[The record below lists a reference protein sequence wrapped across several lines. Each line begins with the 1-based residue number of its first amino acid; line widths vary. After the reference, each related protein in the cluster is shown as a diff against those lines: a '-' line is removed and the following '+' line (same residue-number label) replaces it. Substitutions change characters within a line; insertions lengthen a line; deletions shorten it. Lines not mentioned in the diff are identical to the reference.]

1 MRTCQSCGL
10 QNPPD
15 RDFCECG
22 EYLRWEPT
30 GYVQAITPEM
40 AAQAA
45 AEAAAPGQDQA
56 APPTPPPAPGAPAPP
71 GGAGLDP
78 QPPVADPQ
86 PVVTQ
91 RAAPDAPPAQGPG
104 NGYGSGL
111 TSGDPVGGSP
121 TATPPPPQPPAAP
134 APKTAVQQAVPVP
147 PAPPQ
152 QAAQAPPEPETARI
166 TLRHPDQDADN
177 ERTLALSVEPGQR
190 DRVMALVRN
199 QGSIVDNYQLR
210 VEGMPDSWWSIY
222 PDTVYLVPF
231 GTGGTYE
238 QEVEIHIHP
247 PRAPEAVAK
256 LWELQVVAHSK
267 AQSRTAAS
275 APFGLV
281 IEPYTETSTNLRP
294 QRAKGRRK
302 AHYDV
307 AVENKANAPVLV
319 ALEGEDTDDELEFG
333 FNRPPHE
340 IPPGQTVQTAMQVR
354 PPKQIWIGRA
364 SERRF
369 TVNTLTGEK
378 AEERL
383 AAEPTPATE
392 LEGAPTGATTKKG
405 LFGRRR
411 PSGNVPGVYGPRVY
425 KPQVYKPGMQIG
437 PSGISFRKPQIT
449 GPQFQG
455 PQMKGMNL
463 DPKSL
468 KMPGKGGA
476 SSAPSG
482 PLLPSQGVFKQK
494 AWLPWWLV
502 PVVLALAALAVLLY
516 MLLPSNVAVP
526 NVVGSKSTF
535 EAEKKLT
542 EAGLKLAA
550 APKEQPDNKA
560 PAGSVIGQ
568 TPAAG
573 EKAEKGEQVSVLI
586 AVGDGKIS
594 VPKVV
599 GMSLADA
606 EAALRDKS
614 LTVGKTAP
622 TPPDPEGKIESQ
634 IPAENEI
641 VKEGA
646 PVDIFFADP
655 NGKGKGKDPKAA
667 GGAAAGAAGGAGGG
681 GGGGGGG
688 GEKDIV
694 IPAIDGAKVD
704 DYAAKLADDELVPQT
719 KRVFDATPAGTL
731 FATEPP
737 GGTKAAAGD
746 KVTLLVSAGFPQLA
760 FDDDKNIQLVN
771 GANGKKLDPIAKGP
785 AREKDP
791 TYSPDASRVA
801 YVSGGR
807 VFLKDMEKPDATAI
821 TLTPEGDEYSD
832 VSWAPTADVNLIAMA
847 RKKGED
853 TDLCIGQVTRE
864 GMTPRCIA
872 EPKFQIGRSIHW
884 APDGKTIIAF
894 GVRQLGEFGIFRWRS
909 KKAFSPDPN
918 DWGAGKLVTD
928 TSKTNEG
935 VLDAAISPDGTRLA
949 LVSNQGGGP
958 FQLYLG
964 KKNDFLLTSAKPTTV
979 RACKVAWRSDGE
991 ALVVVQAD
999 EDCQESVGSL
1009 VRLPLKNPKEQTEV
1023 GFNGDN
1029 PVFQPL
1035 TLGQ

>member
-45 AEAAAPGQDQA
+45 AEAAAPAEEQA
-56 APPTPPPAPGAPAPP
+56 APPPPPAAPGAPAPAAP
-71 GGAGLDP
+71 AP
-78 QPPVADPQ
+78 QQPAAEPQ

-91 RAAPDAPPAQGPG
+91 RPAPDAPPAQGPG
-104 NGYGSGL
+104 IGNGSSL
-111 TSGDPVGGSP
+111 TNGGAG
-121 TATPPPPQPPAAP
+121 TAAPPPPPQPPAAP

-152 QAAQAPPEPETARI
+152 QPAQAPPEPETARI
-166 TLRHPDQDADN
+166 TLRHPDRDADN
-177 ERTLALSVEPGQR
+177 EHTLALSVEPGQR
-190 DRVMALVRN
+190 DRVLALVRN
-199 QGSIVDNYQLR
+199 QGTIVDNYQLR

-247 PRAPEAVAK
+247 PRSPEAKAQ
-256 LWELQVVAHSK
+256 LWQLQVVAHSK
-267 AQSRTAAS
+267 AQERTAA
-275 APFGLV
+275 AVPLGLV
-281 IEPYTETSTNLRP
+281 IEPYTETSTNIRP

-319 ALEGEDTDDELEFG
+319 ALEGEDQDDELDFG

-340 IPPGQTVQTAMQVR
+340 IPPGQTVQTGMQVR
-354 PPKQIWIGRA
+354 PPKQVWIGRA
-364 SERRF
+364 TEHRF

-383 AAEPTPATE
+383 AAEPTPASE
-392 LEGAPTGATTKKG
+392 LEGAPSGATTKKG

-411 PSGNVPGVYGPRVY
+411 PSGNIPGVYGPRVY
-425 KPQVYKPGMQIG
+425 KPQVYKPGMNIG
-437 PSGISFRKPQIT
+437 PSGISFQKPQIS
-449 GPQFQG
+449 GPQLQG

-463 DPKSL
+463 DAKSL

-494 AWLPWWLV
+494 AWLPWWLI
-502 PVVLALAALAVLLY
+502 PVAIALAALAILLY
-516 MLLPSNVAVP
+516 LLLPSNVAVP

-535 EAEKKLT
+535 DAEKKLT
-542 EAGLKLAA
+542 EAGLKLAP
-550 APKEQPDNKA
+550 APKEKVDPKA
-560 PAGSVIGQ
+560 PAGSVIAQ

-573 EKAEKGEQVSVLI
+573 EKAEKGEQVTVEI
-586 AVGDGKIS
+586 AVGDGKIT

-599 GMSLADA
+599 GMNLADA

-614 LTVGKTAP
+614 LTIGKTAP

-634 IPAENEI
+634 IPAANEV

-646 PVDIFFADP
+646 PIDIFFADP

-667 GGAAAGAAGGAGGG
+667 GGAGAGAAAGGG
-681 GGGGGGG
+681 GGGGGA
-688 GEKDIV
+688 KDIV

-719 KRVFDATPAGTL
+719 KRVFDASPIGTL
-731 FATEPP
+731 FKTEPP

-746 KVTLLVSAGFPQLA
+746 KVTLFVSAGSPQLA

-771 GANGKKLDPIAKGP
+771 SANGKKLDPIAKSP

-791 TYSPDASRVA
+791 TYSFDGANVA
-801 YVSGGR
+801 YISGGR
-807 VFLKDMEKPDATAI
+807 VFLKDMEKPDATALP
-821 TLTPEGDEYSD
+821 LTKQGDEYSD
-832 VSWAPTADVNLIAMA
+832 PAWAPTADLNLIAMA
-847 RKKGED
+847 RKNGDD
-853 TDLCIGQVTRE
+853 TDLCIGQVTKD
-864 GMTPRCIA
+864 GMTPRCIT
-872 EPKFQIGRSIHW
+872 EPKFATGRSIHW

-894 GVRQLGEFGIFRWRS
+894 GVRTGHPEEFGMFRWRS
-909 KKAFSPDPN
+909 KKAFSPDAN
-918 DWGAGKLVTD
+918 DWGTGKLVTD
-928 TSKTNEG
+928 TSKANEG
-935 VLDAAISPDGTRLA
+935 VLDAVWSPDGSRLA
-949 LVSNQGGGP
+949 LTSNQGGGP

-964 KKNDFLLTSAKPTTV
+964 KKDDFLLTAAKPTTV
-979 RACKVAWRSDGE
+979 RACKIAWRSDGE

-999 EDCQESVGSL
+999 ENCQESVGAL
-1009 VRLPLKNPKEQTEV
+1009 VRLSATNPKEDQDEV

-1035 TLGQ
+1035 TIGQ

>member
-45 AEAAAPGQDQA
+45 AEAAAPAQEQA
-56 APPTPPPAPGAPAPP
+56 APATPPPAAATPAPAAPAPE
-71 GGAGLDP
+71 
-78 QPPVADPQ
+78 QPVAEPQ

-91 RAAPDAPPAQGPG
+91 RPGPEGPPAQSPG
-104 NGYGSGL
+104 IGNGSGL
-111 TSGDPVGGSP
+111 TNGGAG
-121 TATPPPPQPPAAP
+121 TAAPPPPPAAP
-134 APKTAVQQAVPVP
+134 AQPPAPAAPKTAVQHAVPVP
-147 PAPPQ
+147 PAPQ
-152 QAAQAPPEPETARI
+152 QPVQAPPEPETARI
-166 TLRHPDQDADN
+166 TLRHPDRDADN

-190 DRVMALVRN
+190 DRVLALVRN
-199 QGSIVDNYQLR
+199 QGTIVDNYQLR
-210 VEGMPDSWWSIY
+210 VEGMPESWWSIY

-267 AQSRTAAS
+267 AQERTAAT
-275 APFGLV
+275 APMGLV
-281 IEPYTETSTNLRP
+281 IEPYTETSTNIRP

-302 AHYDV
+302 AHFDV

-319 ALEGEDTDDELEFG
+319 ALDGEDQDDELDFG

-340 IPPGQTVQTAMQVR
+340 IPPGQTIQTGMQVR
-354 PPKQIWIGRA
+354 PPKQVWIGRA
-364 SERRF
+364 VEHRF

-383 AAEPTPATE
+383 AAEPTPAAA
-392 LEGAPTGATTKKG
+392 LEGAPSGATTKKG

-411 PSGNVPGVYGPRVY
+411 PSGNIPGVYGPRVY

-437 PSGISFRKPQIT
+437 PSGITFQKPSFT
-449 GPQFQG
+449 GPQMQG
-455 PQMKGMNL
+455 PQMKGMNI
-463 DPKSL
+463 DANSL
-468 KMPGKGGA
+468 KMPGKGGGA
-476 SSAPSG
+476 SAPSG
-482 PLLPSQGVFKQK
+482 PLLPSQAVFKQK

-502 PVVLALAALAVLLY
+502 PVVIALAALAVLLY
-516 MLLPSNVAVP
+516 MLLPSNVVVP
-526 NVVGSKSTF
+526 DVVGSKSTF
-535 EAEKKLT
+535 DAEKKLT

-550 APKEQPDNKA
+550 APKEEPDPDA

-586 AVGDGKIS
+586 AVGDGKIT

-599 GMSLADA
+599 GMKLADA
-606 EAALRDKS
+606 EATLREKS

-622 TPPDPEGKIESQ
+622 TPPDPEGTIESQ

-641 VKEGA
+641 VREGA

-667 GGAAAGAAGGAGGG
+667 GGAGAGAAGGG

-688 GEKDIV
+688 GAGEKDIV
-694 IPAIDGAKVD
+694 IPAIAGASVD
-704 DYAAKLADDELVPQT
+704 DYAAKIAEDELVPQT
-719 KRVFDATPAGTL
+719 KRVFNAAPVGTL

-746 KVTLLVSAGFPQLA
+746 KVTLLVSGGFPQLA
-760 FDDDKNIQLVN
+760 FDDDKNIRLVN
-771 GANGKKLDPIAKGP
+771 GATGKPLDPIAKSP
-785 AREKDP
+785 ARERDP
-791 TYSPDASRVA
+791 TFSADGTRAA
-801 YVSGGR
+801 YVANGR
-807 VFLKDMEKPDATAI
+807 VMLKDLTKPDSTAI
-821 TLTPEGDEYSD
+821 PLTKAGDEYSD
-832 VSWAPTADVNLIAMA
+832 LAWAPTADVNLIAMA
-847 RKKGED
+847 RIEGD
-853 TDLCIGQVTRE
+853 DRDLCIGQVTRE
-864 GMTPRCIA
+864 GMTPRCID
-872 EPKFQIGRSIHW
+872 EPKFNVGKVIHW
-884 APDGKTIIAF
+884 APDGKTIIGL
-894 GVRQLGEFGIFRWRS
+894 GVRQLGEFGMFRWRS
-909 KKAFSPDPN
+909 KKAFSPDPK
-918 DWGAGKLVTD
+918 DWGTGRLATD
-928 TSKTNEG
+928 VSKTNEG
-935 VLDAAISPDGTRLA
+935 VLDAAWSPDGTRLA

-958 FQLYLG
+958 FQLYLA
-964 KKNDFLLTSAKPTTV
+964 KPNDFLLTSAKPTSV
-979 RACKVAWRSDGE
+979 PACKVAWRSDGQE
-991 ALVVVQAD
+991 LVVVQAD
-999 EDCQESVGSL
+999 EICDEDVGTL
-1009 VRLPLKNPKEQTEV
+1009 IRFPVKNPQDQRQV
-1023 GFNGDN
+1023 GFKGDN
-1029 PVFQPL
+1029 PVSQPL

>member
-45 AEAAAPGQDQA
+45 AEAAAPAQDE
-56 APPTPPPAPGAPAPP
+56 
-71 GGAGLDP
+71 
-78 QPPVADPQ
+78 PVAEPP

-91 RAAPDAPPAQGPG
+91 RPGPDASPAQTPG
-104 NGYGSGL
+104 NGNGSGL
-111 TSGDPVGGSP
+111 TTGDPVDGGS
-121 TATPPPPQPPAAP
+121 TAAPPPPAAPAQAPAAP

-152 QAAQAPPEPETARI
+152 QPAQQAPPEPETARI
-166 TLRHPDQDADN
+166 TLRLPDRDADN
-177 ERTLALSVEPGQR
+177 EHTLALSVEPGQR
-190 DRVMALVRN
+190 ERVLALVRN

-210 VEGMPDSWWSIY
+210 VEGMPDSWLSIY

-247 PRAPEAVAK
+247 PRSPEATAE
-256 LWELQVVAHSK
+256 LWQLEVVAHSK
-267 AQSRTAAS
+267 ATERTATT
-275 APFGLV
+275 APLGLV

-307 AVENKANAPVLV
+307 AVENKANAPVLI
-319 ALEGEDTDDELEFG
+319 ALEGEDQDDELDFG

-340 IPPGQTVQTAMQVR
+340 VPPGQTIQTGMQVR
-354 PPKQIWIGRA
+354 PPKQVWIGRA
-364 SERRF
+364 SEHRF

-383 AAEPTPATE
+383 AAEPTPAAE
-392 LEGAPTGATTKKG
+392 LEGAPSGATTKKG

-437 PSGISFRKPQIT
+437 PSGISFQKPSFS
-449 GPQFQG
+449 GPQVQG

-463 DPKSL
+463 DANKL
-468 KMPGKGGA
+468 KMPGKGAGA
-476 SSAPSG
+476 SAPSG

-494 AWLPWWLV
+494 AWLPWWLI
-502 PVVLALAALAVLLY
+502 PVALLLALLAILLY
-516 MLLPSNVAVP
+516 TLLPSNVAVP
-526 NVVGSKSTF
+526 DVVGSKSTF
-535 EAEKKLT
+535 DAEKKLT
-542 EAGLKLAA
+542 EAGLKLAP
-550 APKEQPDNKA
+550 APKEKVDAKA
-560 PAGSVIGQ
+560 PAGSVIAQ

-573 EKAEKGEQVSVLI
+573 EKAEKGELVTVQI
-586 AVGDGKIS
+586 AVGDGKIT

-599 GMSLADA
+599 GMKLADA
-606 EAALRDKS
+606 ESALREKG

-622 TPPDPEGKIESQ
+622 TPPDPEGTIESQ

-667 GGAAAGAAGGAGGG
+667 GGAGAGAAGGG
-681 GGGGGGG
+681 GGGGGS

-694 IPAIDGAKVD
+694 IPAIAGAKLD

-719 KRVFDATPAGTL
+719 KRVFDASPTGTL

-771 GANGKKLDPIAKGP
+771 GANGKKLDPIAKSP
-785 AREKDP
+785 SREKDP
-791 TYSPDASRVA
+791 TYSPDAANVA
-801 YVSGGR
+801 YISSGR

-821 TLTPEGDEYSD
+821 PLTKDGDEYAD
-832 VSWAPTADVNLIAMA
+832 PAWAPTADVNLIAVA
-847 RKKGED
+847 RKDGDD
-853 TDLCIGQVTRE
+853 TNLCLGQVTKD
-864 GMTPRCIA
+864 GMTPRCIN

-894 GVRQLGEFGIFRWRS
+894 GVRQLGEFGMFRWRS
-909 KKAFSPDPN
+909 KKPFSPDPN
-918 DWGAGKLVTD
+918 DWGTGKLVTD

-935 VLDAAISPDGTRLA
+935 VLDAAWSPDGTRLA

-964 KKNDFLLTSAKPTTV
+964 KKDDFLLTAAKPTTV
-979 RACKVAWRSDGE
+979 RACKIAWRSDGE

-1009 VRLPLKNPKEQTEV
+1009 VRLPVKNPKDQTEV